1 MQIKLDK
8 DTVGANIRTLPP
20 IKNPVLISEF
30 LSLDDMQS
38 IMKLIRKSNPGL
50 YELLNELL
58 KNHPESIKDPLLKS
72 LLILASEIARNLN
85 GKSTKRRKLHK
96 LP

>member
-50 YELLNELL
+50 YKLLNELL
-58 KNHPESIKDPLLKS
+58 KNHPKGIKDPLLES
-72 LLILASEIARNLN
+72 LLILACEIARNLN
-85 GKSTKRRKLHK
+85 GKSTKRRKLQI
-96 LP
+96 LS